1 VNHAGKVTW
10 GSSEKHMAEKQ
21 SEFDLGD
28 DARLA
33 DADAPDTERIDSGD
47 SYNAPERHWLARFS
61 TVVFCV
67 GLLAGMSGTTAVT
80 NPWIQRDV
88 SFVFLLLSA
97 GSAAAFFG
105 ILWQL
110 TLREIR
116 RHSKS
121 LTDKKRYRITTAY
134 FWCAVALVLA
144 LLAAATYFLI
154 NFKDAQP

>member
-1 VNHAGKVTW
+1 
-10 GSSEKHMAEKQ
+10 MAEKQ

-67 GLLAGMSGTTAVT
+67 GLLAGMAGTTAVT

-88 SFVFLLLSA
+88 SFVFMLLSA
-97 GSAAAFFG
+97 GTAAAFFG

-110 TLREIR
+110 TLREIG

-121 LTDKKRYRITTAY
+121 PADKTRYRITTAY
-134 FWCAVALVLA
+134 FWCAVALVVA

-154 NFKDAQP
+154 NLKGMQPQLTTQARARSAIFS